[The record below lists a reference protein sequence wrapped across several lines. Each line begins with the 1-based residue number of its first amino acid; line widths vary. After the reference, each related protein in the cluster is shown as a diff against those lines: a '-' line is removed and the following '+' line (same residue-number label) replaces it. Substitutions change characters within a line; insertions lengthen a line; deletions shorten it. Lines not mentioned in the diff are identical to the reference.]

1 MRFVSSE
8 RLMLLPVSVF
18 SLVVMLGC
26 GAQPATNTANRTNTN
41 SNATNSTAAN
51 TNAPAANTA
60 ASGTVETKEPE
71 AYQATV
77 TLRLES
83 TGGQAS
89 ALPALTAVVARSG
102 NDRRMEFTM
111 PAGGRIVFLDKG
123 GAHYLVMPEKR
134 QYAELNQE
142 SLGFDVRRM
151 LMPEQIVNQVKG
163 VQGVERVSEEKYN
176 GRDAIKYKY
185 AALADTKTRA
195 GEVATE
201 SFLIVDKETGLPLR
215 TETVTE
221 SKSGSVQGVSGL
233 RAITEITDLK
243 TDAPASLFEAPTNLQ
258 KIESSQVRAQVDLIF
273 NSIAAAL
280 TQLVKQVQPVQ

>member
-1 MRFVSSE
+1 
-8 RLMLLPVSVF
+8 
-18 SLVVMLGC
+18 MLGC
-26 GAQPATNTANRTNTN
+26 GAPPATNTASPTNTN
-41 SNATNSTAAN
+41 SNAANKAAAN

-60 ASGTVETKEPE
+60 TSGPVETKEPE

-83 TGGQAS
+83 TGGQAT
-89 ALPALTAVVARSG
+89 ALPALTAVVARNG

-123 GAHYLVMPEKR
+123 GSHYLIMPEKK

-163 VQGVERVSEEKYN
+163 VQGVERVGEEKYN

-185 AALADTKTRA
+185 AAVADTKTRA

-215 TETVTE
+215 TETVSQ
-221 SKSGSVQGVSGL
+221 SKGGSVQGVSGL

-243 TDAPASLFEAPTNLQ
+243 TEAPASLFEAPTGLQ

-273 NSIAAAL
+273 NSIAAGL
-280 TQLVKQVQPVQ
+280 TQLVQQVPPVQ